1 VDIRKIK
8 KLIELLEESALTE
21 LEISE
26 GEESIR
32 LSRQS
37 LHHSPA
43 SSGGIPIDTPSE
55 NIGSPKETLSAAENN
70 DPELDDDPESIETAS
85 VVSPMVG
92 TFYASPNPDSSPYVG
107 VGSQV
112 SAGDTLCVIEAMKIF
127 NHVETEHAGIVHKI
141 MKNSG
146 DPVEF
151 GEVLFLIETTTAESI
166 N

>member
-1 VDIRKIK
+1 MDIRKIK

-32 LSRQS
+32 LSRRS
-37 LHHSPA
+37 PLDPAESTSPA
-43 SSGGIPIDTPSE
+43 PPPARLTEKPMSSST
-55 NIGSPKETLSAAENN
+55 AATVE
-70 DPELDDDPESIETAS
+70 DLPGTVP

-92 TFYASPNPDSSPYVG
+92 TFYAAPNPESSPYVKT
-107 VGSQV
+107 GSEV
-112 SAGDTLCVIEAMKIF
+112 AVGDTLCVIEAMKIF
-127 NHVETEHAGIVHKI
+127 NHVEAECPGVIRKI
-141 MKNSG
+141 LKNSG

-151 GEVLFLIETTTAESI
+151 GETLFLIETLTEESA

>member
-21 LEISE
+21 IEISE

-32 LSRQS
+32 LSRS
-37 LHHSPA
+37 SPLDPA
-43 SSGGIPIDTPSE
+43 ESTTANPLPARLTETPSPSRE
-55 NIGSPKETLSAAENN
+55 SSSIAATLE
-70 DPELDDDPESIETAS
+70 DLPGTVP

-92 TFYASPNPDSSPYVG
+92 TFYAAPNPESSPYVKT
-107 VGSQV
+107 GSEV
-112 SAGDTLCVIEAMKIF
+112 TVGDTLCVIEAMKIF
-127 NHVETEHAGIVHKI
+127 NHVDAECSGVIRKI
-141 MKNSG
+141 LKNSG

-151 GEVLFLIETTTAESI
+151 GETLFLIETLTEENA

>member
-21 LEISE
+21 IEISE

-32 LSRQS
+32 LSRS
-37 LHHSPA
+37 SPLDPA
-43 SSGGIPIDTPSE
+43 ESTTANPLPARLTETPSPSQE
-55 NIGSPKETLSAAENN
+55 SSSIAATLE
-70 DPELDDDPESIETAS
+70 DLPGMVP

-92 TFYASPNPDSSPYVG
+92 TFYAAPNPESSPYVKT
-107 VGSQV
+107 GSEV
-112 SAGDTLCVIEAMKIF
+112 TLGDTLCVIEAMKIF
-127 NHVETEHAGIVHKI
+127 NHVDAECSGVIRKI
-141 MKNSG
+141 LKNSG

-151 GEVLFLIETTTAESI
+151 GETLFLIETLTEENA